1 MNRKE
6 KANLFVDEGYNI
18 KVSGRHVQVTEP
30 MKDYAIEK
38 ISKLERLS
46 PRLIDVDVTMDIQK
60 LDHKVDIRLQ
70 FNHLKIKSH
79 ATCPDMYASIDKAV
93 DRLETQL
100 MKYKERIQDHHA
112 KSVSVVDMNVN
123 IVGPHKADDML
134 EINDEIEEEN
144 MNALIKSYTPH
155 KVVAREKRPLKTLTM
170 DEAILE
176 FELSGDQFQFLVF
189 RSEEDKKLKVLYRR
203 KDGNFGVLEPEA

>member
-1 MNRKE
+1 MTRKE
-6 KANLFVDEGYNI
+6 KANSFVDEGYNI

-60 LDHKVDIRLQ
+60 MDHRVDIRMQ

-79 ATCPDMYASIDKAV
+79 ASGPDMYASIDKAV
-93 DRLETQL
+93 DRLESQL

-112 KSVSVVDMNVN
+112 KGVSVVDMNVN
-123 IVGPHKADDML
+123 IIGSHKDDVTL

-144 MNALIKSYTPH
+144 MKSLVKSYTPH
-155 KVVAREKRPLKTLTM
+155 KIVAREKRPLKTLTM
-170 DEAILE
+170 EEAILE
-176 FELSGDQFQFLVF
+176 FELSGDQFQFLLF
-189 RSEEDKKLKVLYRR
+189 RSEEDKRLKVLYRR